1 MNAFKKYMAR
11 ERKKLQSS
19 IAFVAL
25 YSVVGLLSILFLITG
40 LEPQDNLYVE
50 VRNTLQLGADG
61 LVALGL
67 LLVFSRLLKSYEQDQ
82 QVFNAISLQ
91 TNLLIARV
99 ILLYALVAKPLLS
112 IVLEMI
118 YFDIEISLMDYFAN
132 IEIVLVTAG
141 YILHVFCANN
151 KVAKDLEEDQE
162 LTI

>member
-11 ERKKLQSS
+11 ERKQLKSS
-19 IAFVAL
+19 IFLVAVWSFL
-25 YSVVGLLSILFLITG
+25 GLLSIVFLIIG

-50 VRNTLQLGADG
+50 VRNALQLGADG

-67 LLVFSRLLKSYEQDQ
+67 LLVFSKLLKSYEQGQ

-99 ILLYALVAKPLLS
+99 ILLYALIAKPMLS

-118 YFDIEISLMDYFAN
+118 YFDIEVSLMDYFAN
-132 IEIVLVTAG
+132 IEIVLATAG

-151 KVAKDLEEDQE
+151 KVAKDLEEEQE

>member
-11 ERKKLQSS
+11 ERKQLKSS
-19 IAFVAL
+19 IFLVAVWSFL
-25 YSVVGLLSILFLITG
+25 GLLSIVFLITG

-50 VRNTLQLGADG
+50 VRNALQLGADG

-67 LLVFSRLLKSYEQDQ
+67 LLVFSKLLKSYEQGQ

-99 ILLYALVAKPLLS
+99 ILLYALIAKPLLS
-112 IVLEMI
+112 IILEMI
-118 YFDIEISLMDYFAN
+118 YFDIEISMMDYFAN
-132 IEIVLVTAG
+132 IEIVLATAG

-151 KVAKDLEEDQE
+151 KVAQDLQEEQA

>member
-11 ERKKLQSS
+11 ERKQLKSS
-19 IAFVAL
+19 IFLVTIWSFL
-25 YSVVGLLSILFLITG
+25 GLLSIAFLITG

-50 VRNTLQLGADG
+50 VRNALQLGADG

-67 LLVFSRLLKSYEQDQ
+67 LLVFSKLLKSYEQGQ

-99 ILLYALVAKPLLS
+99 ILLYALIAKPLLS
-112 IVLEMI
+112 IILEMI
-118 YFDIEISLMDYFAN
+118 YFDVAISLMDYFAN
-132 IEIVLVTAG
+132 VEIVLATAG

-151 KVAKDLEEDQE
+151 KVAKDLEEEQE